1 MGHINGFSSSSLDSL
16 GSFSFVFSSATGV
29 DCLEGR
35 EYCEDAKLSERGEE
49 KEEVEV
55 VVDGDESVRE
65 REGACVDDVDGGA
78 SVEILS
84 PGLLLLRLEEGSG
97 VSSSLDMF
105 AVVIS

>member
-1 MGHINGFSSSSLDSL
+1 MGHINGFSSSFLDSL
-16 GSFSFVFSSATGV
+16 GSFSFAFSSATGV

-65 REGACVDDVDGGA
+65 RDGGCVDEVEEGG
-78 SVEILS
+78 SVELNKLS
-84 PGLLLLRLEEGSG
+84 SFSPLLMGKLSFFLLLFG
-97 VSSSLDMF
+97 M
-105 AVVIS
+105 